1 MLAREITVSRP
12 NFLPTIC
19 MSLLILLCPII
30 ANAQATVALAPVAKQ
45 QFFSATGVPLAGGCV
60 STFVTGTSTPLPA
73 YTDGT
78 GSTQLPNPII
88 LDAGGYSSIW
98 LTNASYR
105 FQVFSA
111 GGLNCA
117 TGTLQY
123 TIDNINAFAPISS
136 GANLFLLG
144 QASDPAG
151 TGGELVYRND
161 IPCIR
166 AFTTFWDCLVR
177 LTDTQTLTNK
187 TLTAPTITNP
197 SISGTNTGAVTFT
210 SPTLVTP
217 IINGQTTGTGINGAG
232 AKLASSAS
240 LGGSLPVCTDG
251 SGTLQTTGC
260 AAPVANVANFSAK
273 AQTAAFG
280 STAVYTCNVLGAPS
294 TCHVRANYYIVTQT
308 SGTGTTASVSITW
321 LDGETSVLQTVT
333 SSNINLGAA
342 GSVQQGTIFIQLA
355 NGGTVNY
362 LTTVGSIGT
371 SKYSFYVYIDQL
383 Q

>member
-1 MLAREITVSRP
+1 MKK
-12 NFLPTIC
+12 
-19 MSLLILLCPII
+19 LLLLLLFAIPVR
-30 ANAQATVALAPVAKQ
+30 AQVTVALSPVAKQ
-45 QFFSATGVPLAGGCV
+45 QFFTVAGAPLVSGCIN
-60 STFVTGTSTPLPA
+60 TYTTGTSTPLA
-73 YTDGT
+73 TYVDGT
-78 GSTQLPNPII
+78 GATQNSNPII
-88 LDAGGYSSIW
+88 LDGGGFANIW

-105 FQVFSA
+105 FVVVAYDGIPGNKCAA
-111 GGLNCA
+111 GI
-117 TGTLQY
+117 TQY
-123 TIDNINAFAPISS
+123 TVDNINAYAPIST

-217 IINGQTTGTGINGAG
+217 IINGTTTGTGINGAG

-280 STAVYTCNVLGAPS
+280 STAVYTCNVLGSPS

-362 LTTVGSIGT
+362 LTTVGAIGT